1 MIYTLT
7 FSPAIDYVVDLD
19 SFKIG
24 EINRTKK
31 ERLSPGGK
39 GINVSMVLA
48 NLGQHSVA
56 TGFIGGF
63 TGQYIKDELYRRNIK
78 ANFIDVDG
86 LTRIN
91 VKINGEKETAINGQ
105 GPHIGDAEIEKLI
118 RRLERLTSEDI
129 LVISGAIPASLPKN
143 IYELVLDRIEDNNV
157 TLIIDTTNDV
167 LLKTLRYHPFLI
179 KPNKAELEEIFN
191 TKINDEKELVEYANK
206 LLKKGAKNVI
216 VSLGGEGALM
226 VGEGL
231 EPMFLKAPHGTIKNT
246 VGAGDSLI
254 AGFLDEYLTSGNMVR
269 AFKKGVATG
278 SASAFSE
285 TLATREEIEAVLA
298 KM

>member
-24 EINRTKK
+24 EINRTNK

-56 TGFIGGF
+56 TGFNGGF

-191 TKINDEKELVEYANK
+191 VTINDDKELVEYANK
-206 LLKKGAKNVI
+206 LLKKGARNVI
-216 VSLGGEGALM
+216 VSLGAEGALM

-231 EPMFLKAPHGTIKNT
+231 EPMFLKAPHGIIKNT

-254 AGFLDEYLTSGNMVR
+254 AGFLDEYLTCGDMVR
-269 AFKKGVATG
+269 AFRKGVATG

-285 TLATREEIEAVLA
+285 TLATREEVEAVLA